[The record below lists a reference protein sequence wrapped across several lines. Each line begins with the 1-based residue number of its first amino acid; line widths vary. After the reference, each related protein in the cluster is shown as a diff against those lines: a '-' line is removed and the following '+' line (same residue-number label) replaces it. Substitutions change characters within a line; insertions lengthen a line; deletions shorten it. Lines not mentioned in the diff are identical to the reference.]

1 MFIRGS
7 KGELMLARIDREDFS
22 ELKQKHHELVS
33 QFPLIN
39 GVLSGVQHGLVYAD
53 ARHDSFYVCTKSG
66 FGLVHTPD
74 AIGKE
79 FLDFLLQNK
88 EIPEYIHLYR
98 PDDSFQKHLEANWP
112 KFKVRR
118 RVQYRNYNR
127 DLYHEYKELLPA
139 GYDTATVPQLD
150 FDKLEKAFGLN
161 FASRYWNSKEAFL
174 NNAVGACIVDEHREP
189 VAICYSAC
197 VVEGIAEVDTLVLP
211 EHRGKRFLRIV
222 SAAYFNQTIN
232 KNLVAHWD
240 AFIENS
246 PSYVIGRKFDLTQ
259 IQEYDLLS
267 VFLR

>member
-1 MFIRGS
+1 MNTDKRG
-7 KGELMLARIDREDFS
+7 LQRIDREEFS
-22 ELKQKHHELVS
+22 GLKQKHQEFVS

-39 GVLSGVQHGLVYAD
+39 GVLSGVQHGFVYAD
-53 ARHDSFYVCTKSG
+53 AGRDSFYVCTKSG
-66 FGLVHTPD
+66 FSLVHTPD
-74 AIGKE
+74 TVGKE

-98 PDDSFQKHLEANWP
+98 PDGSFQKHLEANWP

-118 RVQYRNYNR
+118 RVQFHNYHR
-127 DLYHEYKELLPA
+127 DHYYEYKELLPA
-139 GYDTATVPQLD
+139 GYDTTTAQDID

-161 FASRYWNSKEAFL
+161 FASRYWNSKEDFL

-189 VAICYSAC
+189 AAICYSAC
-197 VVEGIAEVDTLVLP
+197 VVDGIAEMDTLVLP
-211 EHRGKRFLRIV
+211 EHRGKRFMRIV
-222 SAAYFNQTIN
+222 SEPFFNQTID

-240 AFIENS
+240 TFIENS
-246 PSYVIGRKFDLTQ
+246 PSYVMAQKFDLTQ

>member
-1 MFIRGS
+1 
-7 KGELMLARIDREDFS
+7 MLSAIKREEFS
-22 ELKQKHHELVS
+22 GLKQKHHELVS

-39 GVLSGVQHGLVYAD
+39 GVLSSVQHGFVYAD
-53 ARHDSFYVCTKSG
+53 AGRDSFYVCTKSG
-66 FGLVHTPD
+66 FSLVHTPD
-74 AIGKE
+74 TIGKD

-98 PDDSFQKHLEANWP
+98 PHASFQQHLEANWP

-118 RVQYRNYNR
+118 RAQFRNYNR
-127 DLYHEYKELLPA
+127 GLYHDYKELLPA
-139 GYDTATVPQLD
+139 GYETATVQELD
-150 FDKLEKAFGLN
+150 FDQLEKAFGLN
-161 FASRYWNSKEAFL
+161 FANRYWGSKTDFL
-174 NNAVGACIVDEHREP
+174 NNAVGDCIVDEHREP
-189 VAICYSAC
+189 AAICYSAC
-197 VVEGIAEVDTLVLP
+197 VVDDIAEVDTVVLP

-246 PSYVIGRKFDLTQ
+246 PSYVIGQKFDLAQ

>member
-1 MFIRGS
+1 
-7 KGELMLARIDREDFS
+7 MLAGIDRADFS

-39 GVLSGVQHGLVYAD
+39 GVLSGIQHGVVYAD
-53 ARHDSFYVCTKSG
+53 ANRDSFYVCTKSG
-66 FGLVHTPD
+66 FSLVHTPD
-74 AIGKE
+74 SIGKE

-98 PDDSFQKHLEANWP
+98 PEASFQKHLEANWP

-118 RVQYRNYNR
+118 RVQFHNYHR
-127 DLYHEYKELLPA
+127 DVYYEYQELLPA
-139 GYDTATVPQLD
+139 GYDTATAQDLD

-161 FASRYWNSKEAFL
+161 FAGRYWNSKDDFL
-174 NNAVGACIVDEHREP
+174 NHAVGACIVDEQREP

-197 VVEGIAEVDTLVLP
+197 VVDGIAEMDTLVLP
-211 EHRGKRFLRIV
+211 EHRGKRFMRIV
-222 SAAYFNQTIN
+222 SEPFFNQTIN
-232 KNLVAHWD
+232 QNLVAHWD
-240 AFIENS
+240 TFIENS
-246 PSYVIGRKFDLTQ
+246 PSYVMAQKFNLTQ